1 MMKSLLSASAA
12 ALLASAGA
20 APVAA
25 QDATEYSKDTKTTA
39 DASKFIGQSIYDS
52 TGQEVGFVEDIVTS
66 ADGGKHAVV
75 SVGGFLGLGAKKITI
90 DTAELTPNAD
100 GTGYVTSLTAEEM
113 EAAPDYEGDAGA
125 QPM

>member
-1 MMKSLLSASAA
+1 MMKSLLSASAV
-12 ALLASAGA
+12 ALLASAGV

-25 QDATEYSKDTKTTA
+25 QDATEYSDETRTTA
-39 DASKFIGQSIYDS
+39 EASKFIGQSIYDS
-52 TGQEVGFVEDIVTS
+52 SGQEVGFVEDIVTT

-75 SVGGFLGLGAKKITI
+75 SVGGFLGIGAKKITI
-90 DTAELTPNAD
+90 DTADLTPNSN
-100 GTGYVTSLTAEEM
+100 GTGYVTSLTADDM